1 MQKAAGRL
9 TQARGPGEPFEDHCW
24 KDVIPPD
31 VIELYSNYRREVGVG
46 PSPALVAIDLY
57 ELVYQ
62 GGAKPVAE
70 VMKAYPNSCG
80 EYAWAAIEP
89 TKRLFA
95 AARAAG
101 LPVFYSTRDTRPQ
114 SRPKDVRATRRQGEP
129 VDPALYAIRP
139 EFRPQPQDV
148 VITKLRASARDRRLF
163 PRLSRDA
170 RRGML
175 LRPQPPLAQGEP
187 LRHASQVRRRA
198 APGRSHP
205 PPGRNAG
212 SSVKEQGMGRLAGR
226 VAIVTGGGHGI
237 GKAYA
242 LGLAREGAKVV
253 IAEIDASAAE
263 AAAADLKRQGF
274 EAIAVRTDVADTLSV
289 EAMAARAVEA
299 FGRIDVLVNNAAIFA
314 TIPMSRSPFDEIE
327 IEEWDRMMAVNL
339 RGTWLASRAVVPH
352 MRKRGYGK
360 IINIS
365 SGTALK
371 GSASRI
377 HYVTSKAGVLGFTRT
392 LARELGQHGICVN
405 CVAPGSTLSEENPSE
420 GLVRMRAAA
429 AEERAIQRTQK
440 PEDLVGAIVFF
451 ASSESDFI
459 TGQTLVVDG
468 GACMH

>member
-139 EFRPQPQDV
+139 EFRPQP
-148 VITKLRASARDRRLF
+148 
-163 PRLSRDA
+163 
-170 RRGML
+170 
-175 LRPQPPLAQGEP
+175 PLAQGEP

-198 APGRSHP
+198 APGRSHRP
-205 PPGRNAG
+205 LGRNAG
-212 SSVKEQGMGRLAGR
+212 EGVKERSMGRLAGR

-274 EAIAVRTDVADTLSV
+274 EAIAVRTDVADRASV

-299 FGRIDVLVNNAAIFA
+299 FGRIDILVNNAAIFA
-314 TIPMSRSPFDEIE
+314 TVPMSRSPFDEIE

-352 MRKRGYGK
+352 MRARGYGK

-392 LARELGQHGICVN
+392 LARELGKDGICVN

-451 ASSESDFI
+451 ASPDSDFI